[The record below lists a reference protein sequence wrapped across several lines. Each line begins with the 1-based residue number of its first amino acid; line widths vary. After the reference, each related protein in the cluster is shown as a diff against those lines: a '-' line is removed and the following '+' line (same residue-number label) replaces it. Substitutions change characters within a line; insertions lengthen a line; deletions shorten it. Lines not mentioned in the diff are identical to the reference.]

1 MTRKRPRTPPP
12 RRPASPSQ
20 NRRQRGGQPGN
31 NNALKHGFY
40 SGLIRPRE
48 RQLLDQLTAADLA
61 AEIELIHITTAR
73 FLEALQASKGT
84 LDYEANLTALRLV
97 NLSAQ
102 SIAALLRVQAF
113 TASASLEA
121 AEVFQSLER
130 LSSQEPAQP
139 SVATGAA
146 TGASVPDGDAS

>member
-1 MTRKRPRTPPP
+1 MTRKKPRTPPP
-12 RRPASPSQ
+12 GRPAPRSQ
-20 NRRQRGGQPGN
+20 GRRQRGGQPGN
-31 NNALKHGFY
+31 HNALKHGFY

-48 RQLLDQLTAADLA
+48 RQLLDQLPAADLA

-130 LSSQEPAQP
+130 LASREPAPP
-139 SVATGAA
+139 SPAPGPAP
-146 TGASVPDGDAS
+146 GASIPHRDAS